1 MSKTSR
7 SRSNSSRSRT
17 NARPDSYS
25 RSRSRSS
32 LNNSRDRSSSNTS
45 TRDRSATTRDTNS
58 NPTSRTEARQR
69 SNSAPP
75 SRATSRTEQRQR
87 AQSASEADTSE
98 NASQQN
104 SNQTGSVSG
113 KQSAG
118 STTAQTPLSPAEKEA
133 QVKKTIGDLLN
144 NDQLKL
150 KRWVKDGEE
159 VKLSPD
165 AIEKMDAATRE
176 RLLADLMHVNQA
188 YKDGQFKLTGDKADD
203 ADQQALEA
211 SLGSWLNQL
220 DSTLAQANAEQLIDL
235 NQFPKPD
242 FATADTTRKGFMQA
256 VRDGILSRLGATPR
270 LDAVTTSS
278 PDAISNDQKKGDN
291 DSNTPA
297 SDNDTDDPNP
307 PTDTA
312 NTNPPTPERLT
323 DIKKQQA
330 QLRMDREKAA
340 ATEAQLGKERQE
352 LVDQLFDK
360 WKSENG
366 KEDIGPGEVLPEF
379 SNNWFD
385 FKKSLAYNQEGQPSD
400 DYQMNLAVM
409 EKMVNYRKDTV
420 DGIVDSAIEEV
431 ALKNGLDTDAI
442 QALAPGSVSPTS
454 DYDITF
460 AIPSRPEL
468 EAEVVKAFHQKFGE
482 AFPGLSS
489 GVLFDTN
496 VYTNGFMTPGTE
508 QDEAYIDKF
517 NPRGKTADLPVGE
530 RALVAEGKERKR
542 QTQMA
547 LSLVSVAQALSSDDW
562 DTYMKDTLEN
572 VSQSLTDQGVRPA
585 VAEEKVRD
593 LMAIFQKAERIHLET
608 EAAIR
613 EKKELNAKINP
624 DQASDH
630 LEANSKDELYMEA
643 LDEASQQIEKLR
655 ANSAKLQSAATTPQE
670 RVRLLADRAALIT
683 RFEETQGKALIY
695 ANESYFSGGAA
706 IHVVKGMQGGQ
717 EVKLGRQQRMQSILM
732 NLGYQIDHFNKL
744 AAEGNE
750 GRAILNT
757 AKYGQRI
764 ADLAMNP
771 ANGIVLSDRSTK
783 TLQLAREI
791 ISEVKKDDV
800 NFPSPSEKE
809 QEALRRWND
818 AFPETPPADII
829 RETYKEVGQKSLAP
843 FIADKISQ
851 QQQEMAKLTLRS
863 AVIQRKLRKNPNMAD
878 AEKQELRQRLKETNK
893 EIAYNRF
900 NLWNQG
906 LQSSGQTVAPKKDSP
921 LGNEPSPAQVMK
933 MFKVADLFA
942 RAAEDARKQRPEAE
956 RSELVGYKTAD
967 EEPLMISINKRRQSY
982 RDEMQRQ
989 KVPLEDQLT
998 DDEVAAIV
1006 MYSSRYFQVL
1016 NDTSRFSGVSALNA
1030 NPMDKAN
1037 WKMPDEVKI
1046 KQKDDEINA
1055 LTDDQKAANAERLS
1069 DAPQLESNVNKWR
1082 GVLVDAINKLNKN
1095 PQFKTEGYDPKATV
1109 FRFDGKG
1116 DYIDKRINDQA
1127 WSDKAAISTAR
1138 EVDGALQGADKIFT
1152 LNIIDDSVGADIA
1165 NFSHYG
1171 PQEKEKLLIPGSEF
1185 KIKASLKRPE
1195 GVEAKDWING
1205 LVNAQGEPSKG
1216 LEDVMN
1222 GLTKDDR
1229 MRFKQHI
1236 INVKAGYAKSLQG
1249 AEQEQDPEKRK
1260 KLLDQLRQME
1270 TIIWSVGTNKP

>member
-220 DSTLAQANAEQLIDL
+220 DSTLAKANADQLIDL

-256 VRDGILSRLGATPR
+256 VRDGILSHLGATPR

-278 PDAISNDQKKGDN
+278 PDAISNDQKKGDD
-291 DSNTPA
+291 DSKTPA

-717 EVKLGRQQRMQSILM
+717 EVKLGRQQRM
-732 NLGYQIDHFNKL
+732 
-744 AAEGNE
+744 

-1116 DYIDKRINDQA
+1116 D
-1127 WSDKAAISTAR
+1127 
-1138 EVDGALQGADKIFT
+1138 
-1152 LNIIDDSVGADIA
+1152 
-1165 NFSHYG
+1165 
-1171 PQEKEKLLIPGSEF
+1171 
-1185 KIKASLKRPE
+1185 
-1195 GVEAKDWING
+1195 
-1205 LVNAQGEPSKG
+1205 
-1216 LEDVMN
+1216 
-1222 GLTKDDR
+1222 
-1229 MRFKQHI
+1229 
-1236 INVKAGYAKSLQG
+1236 
-1249 AEQEQDPEKRK
+1249 
-1260 KLLDQLRQME
+1260 
-1270 TIIWSVGTNKP
+1270 

>member
-17 NARPDSYS
+17 NARPDSHS

-32 LNNSRDRSSSNTS
+32 RSNSRDRSSSNTS

-58 NPTSRTEARQR
+58 NPASRTEARQR
-69 SNSAPP
+69 SSSAPP

-87 AQSASEADTSE
+87 AQSAIEADTSG

-113 KQSAG
+113 NRMAG
-118 STTAQTPLSPAEKEA
+118 SPTAQTTLSPAEKEA
-133 QVKKTIGDLLN
+133 QVKKTIGELLN

-165 AIEKMDAATRE
+165 AIENMDAATRE

-203 ADQQALEA
+203 ADQQALEE

-220 DSTLAQANAEQLIDL
+220 DSTLAQANADQLIDL
-235 NQFPKPD
+235 SQFPKPD
-242 FATADTTRKGFMQA
+242 FATADTSKKGFMQA
-256 VRDGILSRLGATPR
+256 VKDGILSRLGATPR
-270 LDAVTTSS
+270 LDAVMKTSS
-278 PDAISNDQKKGDN
+278 EENPSDQNKEDN
-291 DSNTPA
+291 AADS
-297 SDNDTDDPNP
+297 PNL
-307 PTDTA
+307 
-312 NTNPPTPERLT
+312 NPPTPERLT

-330 QLRMDREKAA
+330 QLRMDRDKAA
-340 ATEAQLGKERQE
+340 VTEAQLGKERQQ

-366 KEDIGPGEVLPEF
+366 KEDLSPKEILPDF
-379 SNNWFD
+379 NNNWFD
-385 FKKSLAYNQEGQPSD
+385 LKKSLAYSQEGQPSD

-420 DGIVDSAIEEV
+420 DGIVNSAIGEV
-431 ALKNGLDTDAI
+431 AQKNGLDKDAI
-442 QALAPGSVSPTS
+442 QVLAPGSVSPTS

-460 AIPSRPEL
+460 AIPSKPEL
-468 EAEVVKAFHQKFGE
+468 EASVVKAFHQKFGE

-517 NPRGKTADLPVGE
+517 NPGGKTADLPVGE
-530 RALVAEGKERKR
+530 RVLVAEGKQRKR

-547 LSLVSVAQALSSDDW
+547 LSLVSVAQALPTKDW
-562 DTYMKDTLEN
+562 DAYMQDTLDN
-572 VSQSLTDQGVRPA
+572 VSKSLTDQGLSPSA
-585 VAEEKVRD
+585 VEEKVRD
-593 LMAIFQKAERIHLET
+593 LVAIFQKAERIHLET
-608 EAAIR
+608 KAAIR
-613 EKKELNAKINP
+613 EKTTLNEKVNP
-624 DQASDH
+624 ERAADH
-630 LEANSKDELYMEA
+630 LEASSKDELYMEA
-643 LDEASQQIEKLR
+643 LDEASQQIEQLR
-655 ANSAKLQSAATTPQE
+655 ANSAQLQNANTTPQE
-670 RVRLLADRAALIT
+670 RVQLLADRADLIT

-706 IHVVKGMQGGQ
+706 IHVVKGMQSGQ

-732 NLGYQIDHFNKL
+732 NVGYQIDHFNKL

-800 NFPSPSEKE
+800 NFPSPAEKE
-809 QEALRRWND
+809 QEALRRWNN
-818 AFPETPPADII
+818 AFSNDPPADII

-843 FIADKISQ
+843 FIADKVSQ
-851 QQQEMAKLTLRS
+851 QQQDLAKLTLQS
-863 AVIQRKLRKNPNMAD
+863 AVIQRKLRRNPDMPD
-878 AEKQELRQRLKETNK
+878 TEKQELRQRLKAVNK
-893 EIAYNRF
+893 EMAYNRF
-900 NLWNQG
+900 NLWKQG
-906 LQSSGQTVAPKKDSP
+906 LQSSGQTVAPKKDHP
-921 LGNEPSPAQVMK
+921 QGKEPSPAQVLK
-933 MFKVADLFA
+933 MLKVADLFA
-942 RAAEDARKQRPEAE
+942 RAAEDARKKRPEAE

-967 EEPLMISINKRRQSY
+967 EEPLMISIEKRRQSY
-982 RDEMQRQ
+982 RDAMQQ
-989 KVPLEDQLT
+989 QGVPLEDQLT
-998 DDEVAAIV
+998 DDEVTAIV

-1030 NPMDKAN
+1030 NPMDKDN
-1037 WKMPDEVKI
+1037 WKMPEEVNI

-1055 LTDDQKAANAERLS
+1055 LTADQKAANAERLS
-1069 DAPQLESNVNKWR
+1069 DAQQLESNVNKWR
-1082 GVLVDAINKLNKN
+1082 GVLVNAINKLNQK
-1095 PQFKTEGYDPKATV
+1095 PQFTTEGYDPKATV

-1116 DYIDKRINDQA
+1116 DYIDKRIKDGA
-1127 WSDKAAISTAR
+1127 WDDKAAISTAR
-1138 EVDGALQGADKIFT
+1138 EVDGALQGADKMFT
-1152 LNIIDDSVGADIA
+1152 LNIIDNSIGADIA

-1185 KIKASLKRPE
+1185 RIKASLKRPD

-1205 LVNAQGEPSKG
+1205 LVNAQGEPG
-1216 LEDVMN
+1216 EDLEDVMN

-1229 MRFKQHI
+1229 MLFKQHI

-1270 TIIWSVGTNKP
+1270 TIIWSVGTNQP